1 VYDVAFVVLIL
12 AIFAVLG
19 VVGKGA
25 EKL

>member
-12 AIFAVLG
+12 TIFAVLG